1 MLLYISHYFELSL
14 QIGCAD
20 LLVRQ
25 HYSNLFQYL
34 LFYQLCSYLLQ
45 NAINILWSLS
55 RISRDRQTNGGL
67 QGLKTTNFLKHGSK
81 SIIKLLPDELFLNS
95 AGLDEHAALW
105 VVLEQGQIVEANC
118 ILLHIFF
125 RQLQNALHLL
135 HLGLVLPVVN
145 HRLHLLIFRAALS
158 NDQQTSLHLMPLPMN
173 NLQIFIVR

>member
-1 MLLYISHYFELSL
+1 MSTGVLCCSSFHFSFSPSSKSSMSSRNVFKCLSLMLLYISHYFELSL

-95 AGLDEHAALW
+95 AGLDEHAAL
-105 VVLEQGQIVEANC
+105 
-118 ILLHIFF
+118 
-125 RQLQNALHLL
+125 
-135 HLGLVLPVVN
+135 
-145 HRLHLLIFRAALS
+145 
-158 NDQQTSLHLMPLPMN
+158 
-173 NLQIFIVR
+173 